1 MYMKPNPFAVSQRR
15 SSLMLDTWSS
25 ELHGRP
31 VTVYLAG
38 ATPQLSNLAPI
49 IQSANKE
56 YK

>member
-1 MYMKPNPFAVSQRR
+1 
-15 SSLMLDTWSS
+15 MLDTWSS
-25 ELHGRP
+25 ELPGRP